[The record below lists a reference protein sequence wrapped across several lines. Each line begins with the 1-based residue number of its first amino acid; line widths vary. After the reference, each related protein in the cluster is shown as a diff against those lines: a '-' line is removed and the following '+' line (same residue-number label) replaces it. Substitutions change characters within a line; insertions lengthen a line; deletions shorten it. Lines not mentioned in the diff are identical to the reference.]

1 MCCHHYSAHRAPG
14 PQLQLWTSTQSLRA
28 SASRGK
34 SQSISGALICLTR
47 GKSERAEAEKRGEER
62 RAEQSRRKK
71 GKGEERL
78 YI

>member
-14 PQLQLWTSTQSLRA
+14 PQLQLRTSTQSLRA

-47 GKSERAEAEKRGEER
+47 GKSQRAEAEKRGEER
-62 RAEQSRRKK
+62 RAEERRA
-71 GKGEERL
+71 EERKGS
-78 YI
+78 IF

>member
-1 MCCHHYSAHRAPG
+1 MLHHYSAHRAPG
-14 PQLQLWTSTQSLRA
+14 PQHQLWTSTQSLRA

-62 RAEQSRRKK
+62 RPEQSRRKE